1 MMPIA
6 SPKYADLPELVALG
20 AAIKQVRSERNISQE
35 ELAHRAGID
44 RSYASSVERGRQN
57 PGIVLVL
64 QIAAA
69 LEVSASELLG
79 RAGL

>member
-1 MMPIA
+1 MPVA
-6 SPKYADLPELVALG
+6 SPKHADHPSLIALG
-20 AAIKQVRSERNISQE
+20 SAIRRVRLEKKISQE

-64 QIAAA
+64 QIADA
-69 LEVSASELLG
+69 LEITASELLA
-79 RAGL
+79 RAEI

>member
-1 MMPIA
+1 MPGHDNKSHDA
-6 SPKYADLPELVALG
+6 EVGDFVAPWT
-20 AAIKQVRSERNISQE
+20 APSQE

-69 LEVSASELLG
+69 LEVSASELLE
-79 RAGL
+79 RAKL